1 MKKRIRTKIEKR
13 ENVAATDHEPMV
25 TQEMAEDI
33 AACLTG
39 WKTAK
44 GQPVSAARVI
54 RTLRKQYVPK
64 TDNVIDLDEAIWHH
78 YEELKRIDRIHDDD
92 KREHK
97 QEYIKKAQKH
107 QGSAKPGTPQ

>member
-13 ENVAATDHEPMV
+13 ENVAATEHEPMV
-25 TQEMAEDI
+25 TMDMAEDI
-33 AACLTG
+33 AACLIN

-44 GQPVSAARVI
+44 GMPVTAARVI

-78 YEELKRIDRIHDDD
+78 YEELKHIDRIHDED

-97 QEYIKKAQKH
+97 REYIKKAQKRKV
-107 QGSAKPGTPQ
+107 S